1 MVTSNNKK
9 KKKEISFNN
18 YISNNINIW
27 LTATS
32 INIIICK
39 IDFKLKTCS
48 NNFWHK
54 SYKSFL

>member
-9 KKKEISFNN
+9 KKKISFNN

-27 LTATS
+27 LAATS

-39 IDFKLKTCS
+39 IDFNLKI
-48 NNFWHK
+48 
-54 SYKSFL
+54 

>member
-27 LTATS
+27 LAATS

-39 IDFKLKTCS
+39 IDFNLKI
-48 NNFWHK
+48 
-54 SYKSFL
+54 